1 MQNIPWTETVFIL
14 TSILTL
20 LAYHIYLVYMVR
32 TRPLKTSIGL
42 SNRLRRG
49 WVETVIEEKRDVLA
63 VQTLRNWVMAASF
76 LASTAILLAIGI
88 LNVAFRSEKLSP
100 IAQVVNLLGSQSE
113 TLWFVKLLLLT
124 IDFFFAFF
132 NFSLAIRYYN
142 HAGFMINVPGDR
154 DSLVSPEYIAKVLH
168 RGTLHYTIGMRGYY
182 LAIPFAL
189 WLFGPTWLLIGTIIL
204 VAVLRKL
211 DQAPSA

>member
-1 MQNIPWTETVFIL
+1 MITISRAEISFAV
-14 TSILTL
+14 TSLITL
-20 LAYHIYLVYMVR
+20 VAYHIYLVYMVR
-32 TRPLKTSIGL
+32 TKPLKTSIGL
-42 SNRLRRG
+42 TNRLRRR
-49 WVETVIEEKRDVLA
+49 WVETVIEEKRDILA

-88 LNVAFRSEKLSP
+88 LSVAFRSEKLSA
-100 IAQVVNLLGSQSE
+100 IAQAVNLVGSQSE

-142 HAGFMINVPGDR
+142 HAGFMINVPRDR
-154 DSLVSPEYIAKVLH
+154 DSLVSPEYTALVLEH
-168 RGTLHYTIGMRGYY
+168 GTLHYTVGMRGYY

-189 WLFGPTWLLIGTIIL
+189 WLFGPTWLLIGTIVL

-211 DQAPSA
+211 DYVA